1 MAIKK
6 PTVSIN
12 YQKLDTIHYGK
23 YRNLLVLVASFLG
36 LVAFLSIMSFFAANR
51 FAKSTQEIEV
61 VTQQGVI
68 VEQLSKNL
76 LDVNLFLAE
85 SLRNTPTED
94 NTVQLQNLSQTA
106 LYRIE
111 EVKAQQAMF
120 AEALKALQQGGKVTL
135 PSGKVVD
142 VDALDSE
149 HLKVV
154 LNNIQQM
161 WTPYVGLLDNFSQD
175 TARGT
180 IKKETSDYLVDYTRL
195 YNQALQGEI
204 SDISVSLSATAQ
216 DQAGVLKFVQIVG
229 ILIAIGL
236 FVAIIFGALRQLVN
250 NDKLLEAARRE
261 TTEIMTTVSTGL
273 FLLDK
278 ELNIGHQYSNALEG
292 IMGTKRLAGEN
303 LTTVLRNRISDKDL
317 DTTRQFIQQLYNPR
331 VKETLVNDLNPL
343 NKIMFRDEETS
354 KNRYLD
360 FKFSRVY
367 ENKEIVRILV
377 NVNDVS
383 NAVLLEQRL
392 EKERAQNDLQIE
404 MLTTILNVHPKV
416 IQEFI
421 TNTMDHI
428 NKINNVLKNPGS
440 SQFEL
445 QAKLKSIYR
454 EMHSLKG
461 EASALKL
468 HNFTKIATDA
478 EDKMYIL
485 QNQSQLSGNDFLPLT
500 VHLDEL
506 LTLAN
511 TISKLGERIAQAANA
526 PASTSSNNDRNF
538 KFLEQDAQQSQR
550 LEQEQQVS
558 RYYQNFVKDIASRQ
572 NKLVHL
578 QLNAADF
585 SNIPAHLENVV
596 KEISIQLLRNAVV
609 HGIEYPN
616 HRISQGKADAGLLV
630 LKIQK
635 DAHQLTLTLEDDGQ
649 GIDYTGIRKKL
660 VEQGKYTA
668 EQVNELTESQLM
680 NILFTS
686 GFSTRNSVD
695 EDGGRGVGLDIIK
708 DRVSEFHGK
717 LNVHSVT
724 GQGTQFVISLPL

>member
-12 YQKLDTIHYGK
+12 YQKLDTMHYGK
-23 YRNLLVLVASFLG
+23 YRNLLVLVMSFLG

-68 VEQLSKNL
+68 VQQLSKNL
-76 LDVNLFLAE
+76 LDVNLYLAS
-85 SLRNTPTED
+85 SLQNAPTAD
-94 NTVQLQNLSQTA
+94 NTVQLQNLSQAT

-111 EVKAQQAMF
+111 EIKTQQAIF
-120 AEALKALQQGGKVTL
+120 SEALKALKNGGKVTML
-135 PSGKVVD
+135 NGRTVEI
-142 VDALDSE
+142 DAVDSE
-149 HLKVV
+149 HLQVV
-154 LNNIQQM
+154 LDNIQQM

-526 PASTSSNNDRNF
+526 PASASSNNDRNF
-538 KFLEQDAQQSQR
+538 KFLEQDAQQAQR

-578 QLNAADF
+578 QLNATDF

-616 HRISQGKADAGLLV
+616 HRISQGKADAGLLA

-649 GIDYTGIRKKL
+649 GIDYAGIRKKL

-668 EQVNELTESQLM
+668 EQVADLTESQLM

-686 GFSTRNSVD
+686 GFSTRDSVD

>member
-585 SNIPAHLENVV
+585 AKIPEHLENVV

-616 HRISQGKADAGLLV
+616 HRISQGKADAGLLA

-668 EQVNELTESQLM
+668 EQVNDLTESQLM

-717 LNVHSVT
+717 LNVHSIA